1 MCVLNKTH
9 FSLFFP
15 IFPCFTGQSPKE
27 KTEDI
32 FLTPEENLHKSHIF
46 ETNIK
51 LSVCAKPKRVLLNQ
65 NKPD

>member
-1 MCVLNKTH
+1 MYVLNKTQ
-9 FSLFFP
+9 FSLFFD

-46 ETNIK
+46 ETSIK